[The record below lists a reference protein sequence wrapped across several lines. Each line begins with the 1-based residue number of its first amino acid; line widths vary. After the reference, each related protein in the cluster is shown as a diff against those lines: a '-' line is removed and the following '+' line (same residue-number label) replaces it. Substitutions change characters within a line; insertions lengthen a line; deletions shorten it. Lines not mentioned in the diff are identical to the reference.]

1 MLTLLLFAVHDPS
14 AVTTRLDT
22 KSIVNHFG
30 GSTQLAR
37 LLSKIGES
45 GMESIRTIES
55 WIYRDSIPMKK
66 LILMIEL
73 GNMIGKPL
81 VLDQYIQKEQ

>member
-1 MLTLLLFAVHDPS
+1 
-14 AVTTRLDT
+14 
-22 KSIVNHFG
+22 
-30 GSTQLAR
+30 
-37 LLSKIGES
+37 
-45 GMESIRTIES
+45 MESIRTIES